1 MGKIRARVNRILK
14 SATVLSCAILA
25 TEGVFAAN
33 RGHLLAETNGAGY
46 KIISRSGADLLAP
59 VGSLLKPFAAL
70 YLLENGVNAAQEI
83 FCPPERKRSA
93 ALRCWTP
100 DGHGAMTISKAL
112 VQSCNYYF
120 LSQFRGRDLN
130 AYETWLRQRYEW
142 PENLHIAKP
151 VNVYGFDLEFGIDA
165 EALVRMYTRLLS
177 EAAVGN
183 RHAATVTDAL
193 KDICHGTL
201 SDVCP
206 QLEKQ
211 PQYRLV
217 LGKTGTVMEGKRN
230 FGVVFLLVDHVP
242 RGKRLLLISYE
253 KRKTGSQAAAQA
265 LKILANYG
273 QQKRNR

>member
-1 MGKIRARVNRILK
+1 RVQKMGKIRARVNRILK
-14 SATVLSCAILA
+14 SAVVLSWAILA
-25 TEGVFAAN
+25 PERLFAAN

-100 DGHGAMTISKAL
+100 EGHGAMTMGKAL

-120 LSQFRGRDLN
+120 LSQFRGRNLG
-130 AYETWLRQRYEW
+130 AYETWLRQRYDW
-142 PENLHIAKP
+142 PENLHITKP
-151 VNVYGFDLEFGIDA
+151 VNVYGFDLEFGIEA
-165 EALVRMYTRLLS
+165 ETLMRMYSRLLNES
-177 EAAVGN
+177 AAGN
-183 RHAATVTDAL
+183 RHAVTVTGAL
-193 KDICHGTL
+193 KEICQGTL
-201 SDVCP
+201 NDFCRE
-206 QLEKQ
+206 LAKQ

-217 LGKTGTVMEGKRN
+217 LGKTGTVQEGKRN

-242 RGKRLLLISYE
+242 QGKDFC
-253 KRKTGSQAAAQA
+253 
-265 LKILANYG
+265 
-273 QQKRNR
+273 